1 MWATT
6 PRTICRVREV
16 HIKAVNM
23 NTAQMFQT
31 PQATTI
37 PITAVTTAVTITAAT
52 QATAEEIIQAATPPA
67 EEIIQAENLQAE
79 EIIQAENLQAEGNP
93 QAEAKAPEAVNRQ
106 AAVRKLPL
114 PQNKITG

>member
-16 HIKAVNM
+16 HIIAVTM

-37 PITAVTTAVTITAAT
+37 PITAVTTAVAITAAT
-52 QATAEEIIQAATPPA
+52 QAT
-67 EEIIQAENLQAE
+67 AE

-106 AAVRKLPL
+106 EEATPL
-114 PQNKITG
+114 LRQNKITG

>member
-1 MWATT
+1 MNLPNSAYC
-6 PRTICRVREV
+6 PRCSS
-16 HIKAVNM
+16 
-23 NTAQMFQT
+23 
-31 PQATTI
+31 
-37 PITAVTTAVTITAAT
+37 PITAVTTAVAITAAT

-67 EEIIQAENLQAE
+67 EEIIQAVTIQAE

>member
-1 MWATT
+1 
-6 PRTICRVREV
+6 
-16 HIKAVNM
+16 M

-37 PITAVTTAVTITAAT
+37 PITAVTTAVAITAAT
-52 QATAEEIIQAATPPA
+52 QATAEEIIQAATPP
-67 EEIIQAENLQAE
+67 AE

>member
-16 HIKAVNM
+16 HITAVTM
-23 NTAQMFQT
+23 NTAQMSQT

-37 PITAVTTAVTITAAT
+37 PITAVT

-67 EEIIQAENLQAE
+67 EAIIQAENLQAE